1 GTTTLNATNDITLT
15 GSSTS
20 GNAINLKGN
29 NRLTARNITLTG
41 ESTSGNAINL
51 TDTTGTTT
59 LNATNNITMQGTRVQ
74 IKHSNITAGNFAL
87 NATVAGSEI
96 SNTTLTATN
105 NINLTAKT
113 NSASSGVYLKDARIT
128 STNGNIT
135 ANGTATAN
143 GKATHLDNNVTLNA
157 SNGSIKLTGNGH
169 G

>member
-1 GTTTLNATNDITLT
+1 
-15 GSSTS
+15 
-20 GNAINLKGN
+20 
-29 NRLTARNITLTG
+29 
-41 ESTSGNAINL
+41 
-51 TDTTGTTT
+51 
-59 LNATNNITMQGTRVQ
+59 
-74 IKHSNITAGNFAL
+74 ITAGNFAL

-143 GKATHLDNNVTLNA
+143 GKATHLDGNVTLNA
-157 SNGSIKLTGNGH
+157 SNGRIKLTGNGH
-169 G
+169 GSASGILFAGNNRLTASNIALTGNSTSGNAINLTGTATLNATNDITLTG